1 MPKTN
6 DPPMNE
12 EMEVTGFELEISLKR
27 KLEGMADKGER
38 SLSGLLRLIV
48 KQFLDGKGTL

>member
-6 DPPMNE
+6 DPPMDE
-12 EMEVTGFELEISLKR
+12 QMEATAFELEVSLKR
-27 KLEGMADKGER
+27 KLESMADKGER